1 MILVGETDPGAID
14 CIGAAGGHWSLACRR
29 STRNRNSRT
38 NLHAG
43 GSRTGGGWR
52 RGTRKRRAVGD
63 DVGSLQVIRLQR
75 GGNGPHN
82 LRIAL
87 GGIATGSAGILGS
100 RADALT
106 SGSIQGAANVEGS
119 SKPENSQHY

>member
-1 MILVGETDPGAID
+1 
-14 CIGAAGGHWSLACRR
+14 
-29 STRNRNSRT
+29 
-38 NLHAG
+38 
-43 GSRTGGGWR
+43 
-52 RGTRKRRAVGD
+52 
-63 DVGSLQVIRLQR
+63 VIRLQR